1 MGLAGGPLNEGLVI
15 KHDKNLCVMI
25 SILIENSCLVNWWI
39 SFQQVNKVVEKFL
52 HHVFA
57 AVKELVVFVAADRR
71 RPLSDVQSRRR

>member
-1 MGLAGGPLNEGLVI
+1 MGLAGGPLKEGLGI
-15 KHDKNLCVMI
+15 KRDTNLCVMI
-25 SILIENSCLVNWWI
+25 TIFIENSCLVNRWI
-39 SFQQVNKVVEKFL
+39 IFQQVNKVEKFL